1 MEYSKLVEVQE
12 KLEKTSSYLDKV
24 ELISRLLAETPKEE
38 IRKVVLLLLG
48 EIFPPY
54 ESKEIGIG
62 PQLIKEAIA
71 RATGYSR
78 REVDELMLSKGDLGE
93 VAEELVKKKRQVT
106 LFRESLS
113 VEKVYSVLRKV
124 SEISGEGS
132 QEKKILWIS
141 ELLTN
146 SSPLEAK
153 YIVRTVLGELRLGIA
168 EGRLRDSISKAFHV
182 SPELVERAYMFTGDY
197 SLVAERAALGGE
209 AELKNIRIEV
219 GRPVSPML
227 AQRADSIDEVI
238 RRLGK
243 AAFEIKLDGIRIQIH
258 KKKDRI
264 WIFTRKLE
272 NYTSMFPDLVKDS
285 LDSIKPDKAIID
297 GELVAIN
304 PETGKP
310 MPFQEVL
317 RRRRKYNIEEVS
329 RELPIQFH
337 AFDVLYSEGVEK
349 IDLPYEERRKT
360 LEEIIE
366 QKEGKFHVVERI
378 ISDDE
383 KEIKDFL
390 NYSLSL
396 GHEGLLAKDLNSPYR
411 VGKREFLW
419 LKVKPGGDTL
429 DLVVVGAFY
438 GKGKRAGVFGSYLL
452 AARDEESDK
461 LLTVSKLGSGFTDD
475 ELKELTEKFKSLV
488 MKRKPGI
495 LEAEIEPHVWIEPKI
510 VFEVMFEEIQKSPEE
525 KHTSGFGLRFPR
537 FVRIREDKGVEEI
550 STIQEIEEMYRKQE
564 EKKGGVS
571 PLSSS
576 S

>member
-1 MEYSKLVEVQE
+1 MVEVQE

-93 VAEELVKKKRQVT
+93 VTEELVKKKRQVT

-182 SPELVERAYMFTGDY
+182 SPELVERAYMLTGDY

-272 NYTSMFPDLVKDS
+272 NYTSMFPDLVKES

-366 QKEGKFHVVERI
+366 QKEGRFHVVERI

-452 AARDEESDK
+452 AARDEESGK

>member
-1 MEYSKLVEVQE
+1 
-12 KLEKTSSYLDKV
+12 
-24 ELISRLLAETPKEE
+24 
-38 IRKVVLLLLG
+38 
-48 EIFPPY
+48 
-54 ESKEIGIG
+54 
-62 PQLIKEAIA
+62 
-71 RATGYSR
+71 
-78 REVDELMLSKGDLGE
+78 
-93 VAEELVKKKRQVT
+93 
-106 LFRESLS
+106 
-113 VEKVYSVLRKV
+113 
-124 SEISGEGS
+124 
-132 QEKKILWIS
+132 
-141 ELLTN
+141 
-146 SSPLEAK
+146 
-153 YIVRTVLGELRLGIA
+153 
-168 EGRLRDSISKAFHV
+168 
-182 SPELVERAYMFTGDY
+182 
-197 SLVAERAALGGE
+197 
-209 AELKNIRIEV
+209 
-219 GRPVSPML
+219 
-227 AQRADSIDEVI
+227 
-238 RRLGK
+238 
-243 AAFEIKLDGIRIQIH
+243 
-258 KKKDRI
+258 
-264 WIFTRKLE
+264 
-272 NYTSMFPDLVKDS
+272 TSMFPDLVKDS